1 MDQVMKLS
9 IMYTV
14 IDKATEP
21 IRKLKNTLTNFEKIA
36 QNGRG
41 MQEWGTRLGMTAA
54 VVSATSDKMNGYV
67 SSLKQPY
74 MEVEDALLALQTVTT
89 SSYGDMQKSMQM
101 TQKSAIEW
109 SKKHRDSA
117 AQYIQTTYQMASAGL
132 NDVQAI
138 AATET
143 AMRTARATMGD
154 SAEAAGLIA
163 VAYNNMG
170 DKSKD
175 AQKEIGKLGDIITK
189 TQQAFQIKN
198 LNQLSEGL
206 KYAIPTALQFG
217 QSFEEINV
225 AVGALN
231 NAGLT
236 GGQAGTAYAA
246 AMGQMN
252 KASSELGFEIAR
264 SASGGI
270 DFIATLENI
279 NNTYGSFKDMAP
291 EVQEA
296 FKAAF
301 GDEGLRTISLLA
313 GKTADMRKQMDAVH
327 GSLGAAAEAQGIM
340 ESSQSSKMQIAAN
353 KLNAVKINFAEKLV
367 ESGTV
372 ANTIIP
378 KFADLVAWVGDMAI
392 AFAEANPNLTAMI
405 MFVFMLTAGI
415 LAIGAPLLMA
425 VSGIVAFGGTCV
437 STYAT
442 IGDGIGRVRDTIRAA
457 DIGGQAKSISDAVGS
472 GIGKARR
479 TLVEGALAA
488 KNFGLQM
495 AAAGKAAA
503 ISAAGGIK
511 KAVIGMANMARQA
524 VITAVTALPGLIAST
539 WAWTAALLANPVTW
553 IVIALVAAIALC
565 IYYWDDLKAAA
576 ISAWD
581 WIVAAATD
589 GVNAYLGIWQSLI
602 DWVVNMGATFFNSGA
617 ALWDAFTQGIA
628 SKLSGPAEMVKAG
641 LQYVR
646 NMLPFSD
653 AKEGPLSQL
662 TKSGRAIMTTIASGV
677 PQGYGLLQA
686 AVATGFSGIELQP
699 ELPFTWPMADPMD
712 PVDKNNGR
720 REPKES
726 ILDRFSKKMDR
737 RLAIYGDVNMKV
749 NKMDDADSLVQTL
762 RMIADQEGDD
772 YED

>member
-21 IRKLKNTLTNFEKIA
+21 IRKLKNTLTNFEKFA

-246 AMGQMN
+246 AMRQMN

-340 ESSQSSKMQIAAN
+340 EGSQSSKMQIAAN
-353 KLNAVKINFAEKLV
+353 KLDAVKINFAEKLV

-378 KFADLVAWVGDMAI
+378 KFADLVAWVGDLAI
-392 AFAEANPNLTAMI
+392 SFAEANPNLTAMI
-405 MFVFMLTAGI
+405 MFIFMLTAGV

-442 IGDGIGRVRDTIRAA
+442 IGDGIGRVRDAISAA

-488 KNFGLQM
+488 KNFGLHM

-503 ISAAGGIK
+503 ISAQLEELK
-511 KAVIGMANMARQA
+511 KR
-524 VITAVTALPGLIAST
+524 
-539 WAWTAALLANPVTW
+539 
-553 IVIALVAAIALC
+553 
-565 IYYWDDLKAAA
+565 
-576 ISAWD
+576 
-581 WIVAAATD
+581 
-589 GVNAYLGIWQSLI
+589 
-602 DWVVNMGATFFNSGA
+602 
-617 ALWDAFTQGIA
+617 
-628 SKLSGPAEMVKAG
+628 
-641 LQYVR
+641 
-646 NMLPFSD
+646 
-653 AKEGPLSQL
+653 
-662 TKSGRAIMTTIASGV
+662 
-677 PQGYGLLQA
+677 
-686 AVATGFSGIELQP
+686 
-699 ELPFTWPMADPMD
+699 
-712 PVDKNNGR
+712 
-720 REPKES
+720 
-726 ILDRFSKKMDR
+726 
-737 RLAIYGDVNMKV
+737 
-749 NKMDDADSLVQTL
+749 
-762 RMIADQEGDD
+762 
-772 YED
+772 